1 MHSKTWE
8 PPANGDTVTCMAA
21 AGKGDGSRGADNTNS
36 ATTGDDIDGFAVAVV
51 REDTRW
57 NVTALEPSAL
67 TDLADAER
75 QLRALRATSAVFG
88 LLNVD
93 DEFFIIVR
101 PAPGGSQL
109 LLSDATAAV
118 DYDIAVDVLDALNV
132 EVPDID
138 PDEIDDVD
146 PWEEGDLGVLADLG
160 LPDAVLSIIVG
171 DTDLYADEQVG
182 MIAARLGFSDQLS
195 KVLDTLGR

>member
-138 PDEIDDVD
+138 PDE
-146 PWEEGDLGVLADLG
+146 
-160 LPDAVLSIIVG
+160 
-171 DTDLYADEQVG
+171 TDESAGEQTPTLERPEPAASRLVRLR
-182 MIAARLGFSDQLS
+182 ARLARSQSG
-195 KVLDTLGR
+195 LGKGLLAYF